1 MDEDDRWMRM
11 IGGCCRVGGYPILAF
26 PPIILPGPR
35 GLFHLS
41 LGSAEGKVQLSF
53 ELVS

>member
-1 MDEDDRWMRM
+1 MDEDDRWMLPGR
-11 IGGCCRVGGYPILAF
+11 RVSYFGVSTYYFA
-26 PPIILPGPR
+26 GPR